1 MNRRALLAAL
11 AALPVTLALP
21 ASAQSVDAT
30 AINTYLTGLRVATG
44 RFTQRNPNGSTQT
57 GTFHLA
63 KPGRIRF
70 DYDTPAGSKVIAD
83 GTWVGV
89 WDPKSNR
96 NPTRY
101 PLSKTPLS
109 LLLRDG
115 LSLRVPGLVKGAV
128 RDDKGVHITMVDPKA
143 PAEGRMVMTFSE
155 NPIALRRW
163 ALTTKTGQTTQVALS
178 DVRTGG
184 AVDRGLF
191 TIYGR

>member
-11 AALPVTLALP
+11 AALPASLALP
-21 ASAQSVDAT
+21 AFAQSVDAT
-30 AINTYLTGLRVATG
+30 AINTYLTGLQTATG
-44 RFTQRNPNGSTQT
+44 RFTQRNPNGSTQA

-70 DYDTPAGSKVIAD
+70 DYDTPAGAKVIAD
-83 GTWVGV
+83 GTWVAV

-109 LLLRDG
+109 LLLRSN
-115 LSLRVPGLVKGAV
+115 LSLREPGLVKGAT
-128 RDDKGVHITMVDPKA
+128 RDDRGVHITMVDPKA

-155 NPIALRRW
+155 NPIRLRRW
-163 ALTTKTGQTTQVALS
+163 AITTKTGQTTQVALA
-178 DVRTGG
+178 DLATGG
-184 AVDRGLF
+184 PVDRSLF